1 MEKSPTHILIVDD
14 VGENLQVLGNILSKE
29 GFDTSFALNG
39 KQAVSIV
46 EDTMPDLILLDIAMP
61 VMDGFEVC
69 KLLKS
74 QENTKAIPII
84 FLTAKTEMDNM
95 IHGFSIGAA
104 DYVTKPFNT
113 LELLARVRAHVEL
126 KKSKDIILE
135 QNKELSVLVAKLSE
149 KNTELNSL
157 IAAKDKF
164 FSIIAHDLKGP
175 VGNLNSFLS
184 FMAAQYEN
192 ISKEDFH
199 EDLILLESASNKI
212 KGLLE
217 NLLTWARSQRGDMQY
232 KPESISIYDVVKS
245 SIQLFEPSAANKKI
259 LLNNKVSTD
268 IKAFADSQMI
278 TTVIRNLIGNAIKY
292 TDENGSVT
300 ISANESGGKVEL
312 TVEDSG
318 IGMSSNIAE
327 NLFRIDVKHFS
338 TEGTNG
344 EKGTGLGLILCK
356 EFIDRHQGR
365 IWAESELGKGSKFR
379 FTIPITAS

>member
-1 MEKSPTHILIVDD
+1 MEKSPAHILIVDD

-39 KQAVSIV
+39 KQAISIV
-46 EDTMPDLILLDIAMP
+46 EDTLPDLILLDISMSL
-61 VMDGFEVC
+61 MDGFEVC
-69 KLLKS
+69 KFLKS
-74 QENTKAIPII
+74 EEKTKIIPII
-84 FLTAKTEMDNM
+84 FLTAKTEPDNM

-135 QNKELSVLVAKLSE
+135 QNLELNHLVAKLSE
-149 KNTELNSL
+149 KNKELNSL

-184 FMAAQYEN
+184 FMTMHYDK
-192 ISKEDFH
+192 ISKEEFQQ
-199 EDLILLESASNKI
+199 DLILLESASNKI
-212 KGLLE
+212 KDLLE

-232 KPESISIYDVVKS
+232 KPQVISIFELTKTNV
-245 SIQLFEPSAANKKI
+245 QLFQPSANNKKI
-259 LLNNKVSTD
+259 ILVNNVPIDLKVY
-268 IKAFADSQMI
+268 ADSQMI
-278 TTVIRNLIGNAIKY
+278 TTVLRNLIGNAIKY
-292 TDENGSVT
+292 TNENGKVI
-300 ISANESGGKVEL
+300 ISAQTNSQQVEII
-312 TVEDSG
+312 VEDSG
-318 IGMSSNIAE
+318 VGMNSNISE

-338 TEGTNG
+338 TEGTKG

-365 IWAESELGKGSKFR
+365 IWAESQIDKGSKFH
-379 FTIPITAS
+379 FTIPIATG

>member
-192 ISKEDFH
+192 ISKEEFH
-199 EDLILLESASNKI
+199 EDLILFLHQI
-212 KGLLE
+212 KL
-217 NLLTWARSQRGDMQY
+217 
-232 KPESISIYDVVKS
+232 
-245 SIQLFEPSAANKKI
+245 
-259 LLNNKVSTD
+259 
-268 IKAFADSQMI
+268 
-278 TTVIRNLIGNAIKY
+278 
-292 TDENGSVT
+292 
-300 ISANESGGKVEL
+300 
-312 TVEDSG
+312 
-318 IGMSSNIAE
+318 
-327 NLFRIDVKHFS
+327 
-338 TEGTNG
+338 
-344 EKGTGLGLILCK
+344 KGY
-356 EFIDRHQGR
+356 
-365 IWAESELGKGSKFR
+365 
-379 FTIPITAS
+379 

>member
-135 QNKELSVLVAKLSE
+135 QNKEL
-149 KNTELNSL
+149 
-157 IAAKDKF
+157 
-164 FSIIAHDLKGP
+164 
-175 VGNLNSFLS
+175 
-184 FMAAQYEN
+184 
-192 ISKEDFH
+192 
-199 EDLILLESASNKI
+199 
-212 KGLLE
+212 
-217 NLLTWARSQRGDMQY
+217 
-232 KPESISIYDVVKS
+232 
-245 SIQLFEPSAANKKI
+245 
-259 LLNNKVSTD
+259 
-268 IKAFADSQMI
+268 
-278 TTVIRNLIGNAIKY
+278 
-292 TDENGSVT
+292 
-300 ISANESGGKVEL
+300 
-312 TVEDSG
+312 
-318 IGMSSNIAE
+318 
-327 NLFRIDVKHFS
+327 
-338 TEGTNG
+338 
-344 EKGTGLGLILCK
+344 
-356 EFIDRHQGR
+356 
-365 IWAESELGKGSKFR
+365 
-379 FTIPITAS
+379 

>member
-1 MEKSPTHILIVDD
+1 FVYIKI
-14 VGENLQVLGNILSKE
+14 
-29 GFDTSFALNG
+29 
-39 KQAVSIV
+39 
-46 EDTMPDLILLDIAMP
+46 
-61 VMDGFEVC
+61 
-69 KLLKS
+69 
-74 QENTKAIPII
+74 
-84 FLTAKTEMDNM
+84 LTA
-95 IHGFSIGAA
+95 
-104 DYVTKPFNT
+104 
-113 LELLARVRAHVEL
+113 L
-126 KKSKDIILE
+126 DIILE

-192 ISKEDFH
+192 ISKEEFH

>member
-1 MEKSPTHILIVDD
+1 MEKSPAHILIVDD

-39 KQAVSIV
+39 KQAISIV
-46 EDTMPDLILLDIAMP
+46 EDTLPDLILLDISMP
-61 VMDGFEVC
+61 LMDGFEVC
-69 KLLKS
+69 KFLKS
-74 QENTKAIPII
+74 EEKTKIIPII
-84 FLTAKTEMDNM
+84 FLTAKTEPDNM

-135 QNKELSVLVAKLSE
+135 QNLELNHLVAKLSE
-149 KNTELNSL
+149 KNKELNSL

-184 FMAAQYEN
+184 FMTMHYDK
-192 ISKEDFH
+192 ISKEEFQQ
-199 EDLILLESASNKI
+199 DLILLESASNKI
-212 KGLLE
+212 KDLLE

-232 KPESISIYDVVKS
+232 KPQVISIFELTKTNV
-245 SIQLFEPSAANKKI
+245 QLFQPSANNKKI
-259 LLNNKVSTD
+259 ILVNNVPIDLKVY
-268 IKAFADSQMI
+268 ADSQMI
-278 TTVIRNLIGNAIKY
+278 TTVLRNLIGNAIKY
-292 TDENGSVT
+292 TNENGKVI
-300 ISANESGGKVEL
+300 ISAQTNSQQVEII
-312 TVEDSG
+312 VEDSG
-318 IGMSSNIAE
+318 VGMNSNISE

-338 TEGTNG
+338 TEGTKG

-365 IWAESELGKGSKFR
+365 IWAESQIDKGSKFH
-379 FTIPITAS
+379 FTIPIATG